1 MGEHGISTVE
11 YSGGAKGAREPGSRI
26 DPKEGEAEPQTG
38 GAAPKIKSERGAR
51 GWKTA
56 TKKRG
61 ERERDSTK
69 SSLVL

>member
-51 GWKTA
+51 G
-56 TKKRG
+56 
-61 ERERDSTK
+61 
-69 SSLVL
+69 